1 MESPI
6 PQAASLRAWARE
18 RHARLLVLFG
28 SAATSGGRGPASD
41 LDIAVEFSQV
51 PPPDERL
58 EVVRELQAVVDPRRV
73 DVVFLRRDLDPVLR
87 FEIFRSGRLLH
98 EAEEGLMVRERVRA
112 LKEYQDALPFRRLLV
127 DHLNRMARE
136 GTLVP

>member
-1 MESPI
+1 MEGSI
-6 PQAASLRAWARE
+6 PHHASLCAWARE
-18 RHARLLVLFG
+18 RKAHLLVVFG
-28 SAATSGGRGPASD
+28 SAATPEGQGPPRD
-41 LDIAVEFSQV
+41 MDIAVEFSEV

-58 EVVRELQAVVDPRRV
+58 EVIRELQALVDPLRV

-87 FEIFRSGRLLH
+87 FEIFRSGQPLY

-112 LKEYQDALPFRRLLV
+112 LREYQDALPFRRLLM

>member
-1 MESPI
+1 MEGSI
-6 PQAASLRAWARE
+6 PQCAPLRAWARE
-18 RHARLLVLFG
+18 RKVHLLVVFG
-28 SAATSGGRGPASD
+28 SAAAPEGTGPPKD
-41 LDIAVEFSQV
+41 LDIAVEFAEM
-51 PPPDERL
+51 PPPAERL
-58 EVVRELQAVVDPRRV
+58 EVIGELQALVDPLRV

-87 FEIFRSGRLLH
+87 FEIFRSGQPLH

-112 LKEYQDALPFRRLLV
+112 LKEYQDALPFRRLLI

>member
-1 MESPI
+1 M
-6 PQAASLRAWARE
+6 
-18 RHARLLVLFG
+18 
-28 SAATSGGRGPASD
+28 
-41 LDIAVEFSQV
+41 
-51 PPPDERL
+51 
-58 EVVRELQAVVDPRRV
+58 VDPRRI
-73 DVVFLRRDLDPVLR
+73 DVVFLRPDLDPVLR

-112 LKEYQDALPFRRLLV
+112 LKEYQDALPFRRLLI

>member
-1 MESPI
+1 MRRFS
-6 PQAASLRAWARE
+6 AW
-18 RHARLLVLFG
+18 VVVP
-28 SAATSGGRGPASD
+28 S
-41 LDIAVEFSQV
+41 FSEV

-58 EVVRELQAVVDPRRV
+58 EVIRELQALVDPLRV

-87 FEIFRSGRLLH
+87 FEIFRSGQPLY

-112 LKEYQDALPFRRLLV
+112 LREYQDALPFRRLLM